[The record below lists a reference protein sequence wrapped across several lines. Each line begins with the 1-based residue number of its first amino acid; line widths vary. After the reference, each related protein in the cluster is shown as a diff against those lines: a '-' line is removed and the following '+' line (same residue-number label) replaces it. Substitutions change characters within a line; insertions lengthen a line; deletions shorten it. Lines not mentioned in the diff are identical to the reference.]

1 MSELKL
7 TPGWLNRDVARASQ
21 QATNWQAAKNAP
33 REERSA
39 SRPEVDQN
47 KRGDGGEK

>member
-21 QATNWQAAKNAP
+21 QATKWQAAKSAP
-33 REERSA
+33 REERSD

-47 KRGDGGEK
+47 KSGSDSKK